1 MLNKILDKIFLLQIF
16 LIIFLGIFNQSEVS
30 TQFPLIYNF
39 CYFIQT
45 ITTYSLIIHFIKPKL
60 SYTNWMIWFV
70 LFLVGII
77 VRFLGGSNYFLTLI
91 LMLNAAKGV
100 ETKKIIKV
108 GIFATFVSILLII
121 MLWKLGVFPNSIGYK
136 NEVSGFVS
144 SFGFSSSSNAS
155 ASNAPA
161 IALLLIAFC
170 HIYLRNIQWNNFDW
184 LLEIIIFCA
193 CWFLFQSRMPSLIL
207 VLLNLV
213 NLFPKMFHLIINSKA
228 TKISLVFI
236 FSLSVPFSIYFMI
249 NYSNTYIDIVLNK
262 VLTGRLQM
270 MNYYYH
276 IYGISI
282 FGEKSFQKITYIF
295 NPNYQM
301 ILDNGNG
308 RMLIIIGALYFI
320 LFYCILYKLLL
331 NSYKERKDVLFY
343 LLLFIFP
350 VIVVEGYTFI
360 NPSMNFFLIAMLGN
374 QLNNKNIEEIYE
386 R

>member
-1 MLNKILDKIFLLQIF
+1 
-16 LIIFLGIFNQSEVS
+16 
-30 TQFPLIYNF
+30 
-39 CYFIQT
+39 
-45 ITTYSLIIHFIKPKL
+45 
-60 SYTNWMIWFV
+60 
-70 LFLVGII
+70 
-77 VRFLGGSNYFLTLI
+77 
-91 LMLNAAKGV
+91 
-100 ETKKIIKV
+100 
-108 GIFATFVSILLII
+108 
-121 MLWKLGVFPNSIGYK
+121 
-136 NEVSGFVS
+136 
-144 SFGFSSSSNAS
+144 
-155 ASNAPA
+155 
-161 IALLLIAFC
+161 
-170 HIYLRNIQWNNFDW
+170 
-184 LLEIIIFCA
+184 
-193 CWFLFQSRMPSLIL
+193 
-207 VLLNLV
+207 
-213 NLFPKMFHLIINSKA
+213 
-228 TKISLVFI
+228 
-236 FSLSVPFSIYFMI
+236 MI

-320 LFYCILYKLLL
+320 LFYCILYRLLL